1 MQFDLGILGGGQ
13 LARMTIMAAQQMG
26 LRCLS
31 LDPGQMTPAGQV
43 APTAQGSLNDPE
55 AVAGIFSHC
64 ARVTLENEFI
74 PASVIAQALE
84 LSGRDPSTVIPGF
97 ETLGIIQDKL
107 SQRKALLAKGVPS
120 PKAEEIAEDGTV
132 AVARIG
138 FPAVL
143 KARFG
148 GYDGKGTKF
157 ARSGEEFDD
166 LRPIWEN
173 GGWMAEEFVEFKR
186 ELAVMVY
193 RSPTVTGWFPT
204 METVQTSFVC
214 DLVFPANIDAS
225 EVAVAAVEAVDG
237 YGLFGVE
244 LFETNDGRIL
254 VNEIAP
260 RPHNSGHYTM
270 DWGGLSQFECIA
282 RLALGLPVPEPVGEP
297 ACMANLLG
305 QTDADNFRL
314 GIMKALTADAD
325 IRIHWYGKEESRKGR
340 KMGHINVTG
349 PNMVARAEAAR
360 AAFYEGVKQS
370 PVPPKEVVSEFPS

>member
-13 LARMTIMAAQQMG
+13 LARMTIMAAQEMG

-31 LDPGQMTPAGQV
+31 LDPGEVTPASQV
-43 APTAQGSLNDPE
+43 APAAQGPLNDPQ
-55 AVAGIFSHC
+55 AVAGILSNC

-74 PASVIAQALE
+74 PAGVIAEALQ
-84 LSGRDPSTVIPGF
+84 LSGRDPGTVVPGF

-120 PKAEEIAEDGTV
+120 PKAEEITEDGTV
-132 AVARIG
+132 AIARIG
-138 FPAVL
+138 VPVVL

-157 ARSGEEFDD
+157 ARSPEEFDD
-166 LRPIWEN
+166 LRPVWEN

-193 RSPTVTGWFPT
+193 RNGNVTGWFPT
-204 METVQTSFVC
+204 METVQTNFVC
-214 DLVFPANIDAS
+214 DLVFPADVDAS

-237 YGLFGVE
+237 QGLYGVE
-244 LFETNDGRIL
+244 LFETHDGKIL

-270 DWGGLSQFECIA
+270 DWGGLSQFECIT
-282 RLALGLPVPEPVGEP
+282 RLTLGLPVPAPAGEPV
-297 ACMANLLG
+297 CMANLLG
-305 QTDADNFRL
+305 QSDQDDFRRGIKNALEADP
-314 GIMKALTADAD
+314 DVHV
-325 IRIHWYGKEESRKGR
+325 HWYAKQESRKGR
-340 KMGHINVTG
+340 KMGHINVRG
-349 PNMVARAEAAR
+349 GDIVGRAR
-360 AAFYEGVKQS
+360 AAREAFYKGMTTVAKA
-370 PVPPKEVVSEFPS
+370 PPPSEFPS